1 MTTAQKILW
10 LALAGALGT
19 LARYGLSGLVQR
31 LTGISFPWGTLA
43 VNVAGCFLFGL
54 IWAVIEE
61 RHLLAPPLRP
71 ILLIGFMGA
80 FTTFSS
86 FAFETIELMRDA
98 EWLRAGANVLA
109 QNGAG
114 LTALFLGMVTGRLV

>member
-1 MTTAQKILW
+1 MTTAQKLLW
-10 LALAGALGT
+10 LALAGAFGT

-31 LTGISFPWGTLA
+31 FTGISFPWGTLA

-54 IWAVIEE
+54 IWTVIEE
-61 RHLLAPPLRP
+61 RHLMSPLLRP

-86 FAFETIELMRDA
+86 FAFETIELMRDSQ
-98 EWLRAGANVLA
+98 WLRAGVNILA
-109 QNGAG
+109 QNGVG
-114 LTALFLGMVTGRLV
+114 LTALFLGIVTGRTI